1 MKENNSA
8 ITDFETLSYSKA
20 SSFENCERKFSFS
33 YVEKIRTESGIHA
46 AVGTFV
52 HEIIEEFYN
61 QNNFFDYIR
70 LIKYYDQNI
79 FKQLQKVVPARAKS
93 NMGTLI
99 EGNIFERPKS
109 PVQRNNPVKTE
120 PFYEKTI
127 KLILNMYLKC
137 CFL

>member
-8 ITDFETLSYSKA
+8 ITDFDTLSYSKA

-61 QNNFFDYIR
+61 QNNFFDYIKND
-70 LIKYYDQNI
+70 LIKNW
-79 FKQLQKVVPARAKS
+79 
-93 NMGTLI
+93 LI
-99 EGNIFERPKS
+99 YQ
-109 PVQRNNPVKTE
+109 V
-120 PFYEKTI
+120 
-127 KLILNMYLKC
+127 YLKRIGVNKRTSC
-137 CFL
+137 KGFTTKKKEPRLNINL

>member
-8 ITDFETLSYSKA
+8 ITDFDTLSYSKA

-61 QNNFFDYIR
+61 QITFLIILKMI
-70 LIKYYDQNI
+70 LIKNW
-79 FKQLQKVVPARAKS
+79 
-93 NMGTLI
+93 LI
-99 EGNIFERPKS
+99 YQ
-109 PVQRNNPVKTE
+109 V
-120 PFYEKTI
+120 
-127 KLILNMYLKC
+127 YLKRIGVNKNS
-137 CFL
+137 LQRLYNKEKEPRLNTNLYKSG